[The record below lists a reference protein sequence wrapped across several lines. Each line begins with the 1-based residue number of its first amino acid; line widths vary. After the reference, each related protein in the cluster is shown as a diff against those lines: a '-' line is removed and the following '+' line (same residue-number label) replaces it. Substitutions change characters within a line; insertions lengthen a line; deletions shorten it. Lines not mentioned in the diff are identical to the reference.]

1 MTTSQVRVPV
11 SSDDVVEGSEE
22 FNLMLIVPPSLDPA
36 ITAGNISSTVG
47 IIIDST
53 SKCTLYASRNS

>member
-11 SSDDVVEGSEE
+11 SSDDVVEGSEK
-22 FNLMLIVPPSLDPA
+22 FNLILFVQPSLDPA
-36 ITAGNISSTVG
+36 ITAGNISAVG